1 MSIMKL
7 TEQNQVVLTTSQPG
21 LGIKAGA
28 KGKIIMV
35 YDTTPPGIY
44 EVEFMINQGDDIL
57 LVTCSGDEIK
67 PV

>member
-1 MSIMKL
+1 MNLAEDK
-7 TEQNQVVLTTSQPG
+7 QVVLTTSQPG
-21 LGIKAGA
+21 AGVEAGA
-28 KGKIIMV
+28 KGKIILV

-44 EVEFMINQGDDIL
+44 EVEFMLNQGEEIL